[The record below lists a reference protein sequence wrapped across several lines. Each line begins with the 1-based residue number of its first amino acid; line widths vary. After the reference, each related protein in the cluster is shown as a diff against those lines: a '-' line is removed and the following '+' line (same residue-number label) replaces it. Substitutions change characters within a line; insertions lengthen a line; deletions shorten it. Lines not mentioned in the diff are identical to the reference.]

1 MFLGSRRFSGKP
13 HHCDQGGRW
22 RQGRDQRHH
31 IKGEPQPKKRR
42 NTPSSQSS
50 SATYVGGA
58 MSHETEI
65 SRNPGSKSMDPTLFS
80 RCQFFDL
87 PDYFT
92 HKCTNNNTRSF
103 CSTTRKCS
111 FYLTRKAGGT
121 PHGHRSRRIDRR
133 RLMETDRSSKRTNS
147 GCGDTS
153 WQGAHAK
160 RLLRSWIS
168 KKAPLFGMVSTT
180 RYVEKGVVRPSLSQ
194 RAPPLTSHRS
204 FEQALVTSSSG
215 GILVKGVWGPYI
227 AGKST
232 YRICSKGRLIDFIIT
247 THAVYS
253 ELKERAKQENKNSSS
268 FHGVLMTFVYMI
280 LYRQHVSN
288 CGFLN
293 ARSDRRPRI
302 PTFYSADVHYP
313 P

>member
-111 FYLTRKAGGT
+111 FYLTREAGGI

-204 FEQALVTSSSG
+204 FEQALVTSSRAAEGYSSRAFGVLTLRGSPLTRCTCYPDSVYKDATFPNWWMNEG
-215 GILVKGVWGPYI
+215 GQ
-227 AGKST
+227 
-232 YRICSKGRLIDFIIT
+232 CSKGRLIDFIIT

-253 ELKERAKQENKNSSS
+253 ELKERAKQENKNIQ
-268 FHGVLMTFVYMI
+268 VCC
-280 LYRQHVSN
+280 N
-288 CGFLN
+288 
-293 ARSDRRPRI
+293 RSRRTYTSI
-302 PTFYSADVHYP
+302 QASMAC
-313 P
+313 